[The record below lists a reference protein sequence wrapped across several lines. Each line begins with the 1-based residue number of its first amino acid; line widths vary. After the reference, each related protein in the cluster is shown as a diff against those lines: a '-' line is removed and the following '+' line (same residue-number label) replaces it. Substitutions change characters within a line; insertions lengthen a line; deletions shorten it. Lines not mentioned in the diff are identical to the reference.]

1 MKIAVTAQE
10 PRMEAQVDPRFGRAP
25 YFIIADTETDE
36 WKAIENRQNMQ
47 AAQGAGIQSA
57 ETVVGQDVEAL
68 LTGHCGP
75 KAFSVLKSAGV
86 EVFVGIEGVVQDAI
100 EQHKSGN
107 WKLAGS
113 ADVEGHWA

>member
-25 YFIIADTETDE
+25 YFVIADTETDE

-57 ETVVGQDVEAL
+57 ETVVGQDVKVL

-75 KAFSVLKSAGV
+75 KAFSVLKTAGV
-86 EVFVGIEGVVQDAI
+86 DVCVGIEGVVQDAI
-100 EQHKSGN
+100 GRYRSGSM
-107 WKLAGS
+107 KVAGT